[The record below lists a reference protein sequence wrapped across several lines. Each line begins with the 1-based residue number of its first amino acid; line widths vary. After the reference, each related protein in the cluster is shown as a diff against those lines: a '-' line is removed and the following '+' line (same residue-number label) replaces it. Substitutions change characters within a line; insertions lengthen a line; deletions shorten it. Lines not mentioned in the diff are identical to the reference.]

1 MKTYPSKET
10 QQAMFDFFMRT
21 SAPRLLAKAKAKEL
35 EDYLI
40 QEDDLMHKKPQEREP
55 FSDS

>member
-21 SAPRLLAKAKAKEL
+21 SAPRLVQKAKE
-35 EDYLI
+35 E
-40 QEDDLMHKKPQEREP
+40 KKKDCPNISSPPDHLPQE
-55 FSDS
+55 